1 MKEYYSYSELGKT
14 NGPGCNIK
22 EQFYEN
28 DESTIKESF
37 AIPKEIPGMKG
48 PLGIKEPI
56 LEFPKSSEEPS
67 EEPEE
72 TEAPEEGPHE
82 VLEEAEESTEVL
94 VTPDELEENSVANES
109 TNVNNV
115 NVMSSGA
122 NGYRSGPRYLYSPIR
137 WLGTLVG
144 IKKLDRPQFKFSAL
158 IFLVLFGILI
168 TMLVKKN

>member
-1 MKEYYSYSELGKT
+1 MKEYYSYSELGKI

-22 EQFYEN
+22 EQFYVN

-48 PLGIKEPI
+48 PLAIKEPI
-56 LEFPKSSEEPS
+56 LEFPKSNEESEAAEG
-67 EEPEE
+67 PE
-72 TEAPEEGPHE
+72 EAPEEAPEE
-82 VLEEAEESTEVL
+82 VLEEPEESTEVV
-94 VTPDELEENSVANES
+94 VTPDELEDNSVANES
-109 TNVNNV
+109 TNVTNV
-115 NVMSSGA
+115 NVMSSGG

-137 WLGTLVG
+137 WFGTLVG
-144 IKKLDRPQFKFSAL
+144 IKDLDRPQFKFSAL